1 MPSGQPSALEVF
13 VMQHV
18 EAGSSM
24 PETGRAVGAVRWYP
38 QVLTLAVV
46 IVLVDQVTK
55 YLAVAALSDG
65 GVVPVLG
72 DLLSLRLLYNP
83 GAAFSIGTG
92 VTWVF
97 TIIAAVAV
105 LAITRAAWKV
115 RNRAWA
121 IALGLVL
128 GGATTHLLDRLFREP
143 GFARGHVV
151 DFIDYAG
158 FFVGNV
164 ADISLVLGGV
174 LIVLLYLRGIDI
186 DGRRDR
192 T

>member
-1 MPSGQPSALEVF
+1 
-13 VMQHV
+13 MQQV
-18 EAGSSM
+18 EADPSR
-24 PETGRAVGAVRWYP
+24 PEAVRPPGTARWYP

-46 IVLVDQVTK
+46 IVLVDQLTK
-55 YLAVAALSDG
+55 FWAVSALTG
-65 GVVPVLG
+65 REPFPLLG

-92 VTWVF
+92 VTWIF
-97 TIIAAVAV
+97 TIVAAVAV
-105 LAITRAAWKV
+105 AAITRAAWKV

-121 IALGLVL
+121 VALGLLL
-128 GGATTHLLDRLFREP
+128 GGAATHLLDRLFRAP

-164 ADISLVLGGV
+164 ADICLVVGGA
-174 LIVLLYLRGIDI
+174 LIVLLYLRGVEI

-192 T
+192 P

>member
-1 MPSGQPSALEVF
+1 
-13 VMQHV
+13 MQQV
-18 EAGSSM
+18 EAGSSV
-24 PETGRAVGAVRWYP
+24 PAAEAATGRTRWFP
-38 QVLTLAVV
+38 RVITLALV
-46 IVLVDQVTK
+46 ILVVDQLTK
-55 YLAVAALSDG
+55 LWATSALSDG
-65 GVVPVLG
+65 GSVPVLG

-105 LAITRAAWKV
+105 AAITRAAWKV
-115 RNRAWA
+115 RTGAWA
-121 IALGLVL
+121 LALGLVL

-164 ADISLVLGGV
+164 ADLSLVVGGG
-174 LIVLLYLRGIDI
+174 LIVALYLRGVGL
-186 DGRRDR
+186 DGRRGDG
-192 T
+192 

>member
-1 MPSGQPSALEVF
+1 
-13 VMQHV
+13 MQQV
-18 EAGSSM
+18 EADSSM
-24 PETGRAVGAVRWYP
+24 PGADRVAGSVRWYP
-38 QVLTLAVV
+38 RVLTLAVV
-46 IVLVDQVTK
+46 IVLVDQITK

-72 DLLSLRLLYNP
+72 DLLSLRPLYNP

-92 VTWVF
+92 VTWIF

-105 LAITRAAWKV
+105 AAITRAAWKV

-121 IALGLVL
+121 LALGLVL
-128 GGATTHLLDRLFREP
+128 GGATTHLLDRLFRAP

-164 ADISLVLGGV
+164 ADICLVLGGA
-174 LIVLLYLRGIDI
+174 LIVLFYLRGIDI

-192 T
+192 A